1 MLRRPRSTFDRV
13 SVETGASDLQSWTI
27 SHASI
32 VLGVLWLLG
41 VVLSGQ
47 VEPGTELMLAVFFL
61 YVIAVLSFASLAF
74 LTAIEQRG
82 IRFWGPR
89 RGWRI
94 TPAIAKVICAHASV
108 GWLVGSVL
116 AVAGHALGWVLSD
129 MTNHGNYG
137 ILRGPMQL
145 APISLP
151 AIALIAGMLH
161 FEILVYIGMTRMKF
175 ANRPRPTPL
184 DASVPPASVPSPPS
198 SDP

>member
-13 SVETGASDLQSWTI
+13 SPKTGASDLRSGTI

-41 VVLSGQ
+41 MFTSSRLSWDA
-47 VEPGTELMLAVFFL
+47 EALLALLFMYF
-61 YVIAVLSFASLAF
+61 IIVLSFASF
-74 LTAIEQRG
+74 EVLTVIEQHG

-116 AVAGHALGWVLSD
+116 AVVGHALGWVLSD

-198 SDP
+198 SEA